1 MSNDQS
7 SEAMMPKWNRFE
19 VGRYLLPVLRC
30 VDPRADDEVSDGKQD
45 DRYEHALEAIAGA
58 RDAYAQLLRV
68 YRTASPELM
77 ERWFGWIE
85 CEDALLDDAFD
96 FIAREARGEATAAPR
111 VNYEKEMYLA
121 SLFRISEQGKTVDLA
136 APFEQYY
143 YCDEVIYKDY
153 LYRRIKLEDECRAS
167 LRQYLP
173 YYNRI
178 RVWYRENGG
187 KQSGVGAQ
195 YHAYMELIDYFHSR
209 NVYEDSLRDERQALE
224 YERGGLGWFHRA
236 RKREIDGELYDL
248 CLRELK
254 LKIDDARARYEAYE
268 AQFVQARQDWQ
279 DELSSAPLTAF
290 GRRKELKQKLL
301 ELEQTLSEYRER
313 LGLDELQRQYR
324 SMKRNGR

>member
-1 MSNDQS
+1 
-7 SEAMMPKWNRFE
+7 MPKWNRFE

-30 VDPRADDEVSDGKQD
+30 VDSRADDEVSDGEQD
-45 DRYEHALEAIAGA
+45 DRYDHALEAIAGA

-153 LYRRIKLEDECRAS
+153 LYRRVKLEDECRAS

-178 RVWYRENGG
+178 RVWYRENGD
-187 KQSGVGAQ
+187 KQSRSADIHNS
-195 YHAYMELIDYFHSR
+195 YLMEYTQT
-209 NVYEDSLRDERQALE
+209 Y
-224 YERGGLGWFHRA
+224 
-236 RKREIDGELYDL
+236 RE
-248 CLRELK
+248 LREAGYLILIRTK
-254 LKIDDARARYEAYE
+254 SPATGYPMY
-268 AQFVQARQDWQ
+268 
-279 DELSSAPLTAF
+279 
-290 GRRKELKQKLL
+290 
-301 ELEQTLSEYRER
+301 EYR
-313 LGLDELQRQYR
+313 LNKTAVFSGRQTA
-324 SMKRNGR
+324 KV